1 MIATRTQAA
10 DALPSVAANGP
21 RTLRFGALELPT
33 RWLLSPLAGFTNL
46 EFRRIARSLGGV
58 GLGTTDLVNARGLL
72 ERSKKSLELIETG
85 PGDSPFAVQLFGN
98 DAHLMSEAA
107 RFVEGQGVEGR
118 GVDSIDINMG
128 CPVDRV
134 CKTGAG
140 SKLMQDTTRT
150 TDLVKAVVNA
160 VDVPVT
166 VKMRLGWD
174 DSQLTAP
181 TFARRF
187 EECGVTAVMI
197 HGRTRAQGFSGTI
210 SLPGIAA
217 VCDAVSGIP
226 VIGNGDVRSVADAE
240 RMLTE
245 TGCDGVSVG
254 RGALANP
261 WIFRQLVQWETTG
274 SYDPPGSFADRMGL
288 LKRQF
293 GDLCDRY
300 GEERA
305 VPRFRKMAH
314 WYLKAMRV
322 RAELR
327 GVVQQAKTRDEF
339 ESALQ
344 RVWDEGP
351 TGHATRTGLL
361 PDMHVPVP
369 KGPVERW

>member
-1 MIATRTQAA
+1 MLRTQIVPPPTDKSRRLSATA
-10 DALPSVAANGP
+10 KP
-21 RTLRFGALELPT
+21 RTLNFGPLELPT

-46 EFRRIARSLGGV
+46 EFRRIARGLGGV
-58 GLGTTDLVNARGLL
+58 GLGTTDLVNARGLC
-72 ERSKKSLELIETG
+72 EGSAKSLELIETG
-85 PGDSPFAVQLFGN
+85 PGDSPFAVQLFGHEPHRM
-98 DAHLMSEAA
+98 AEAA
-107 RFVEGQGVEGR
+107 KLVEDR
-118 GVDSIDINMG
+118 GVNSIDINMG

-140 SKLMQDTTRT
+140 SKLMTDTTRT
-150 TDLVKAVVNA
+150 TDLVTAVVEA
-160 VDVPVT
+160 VAVPVT

-174 DSQLTAP
+174 ETKLTAP
-181 TFARRF
+181 DFARRF
-187 EECGVTAVMI
+187 EGCGVTAVMI

-217 VCDAVSGIP
+217 VADAVRNIP
-226 VIGNGDVRSVADAE
+226 VIGNGDVRTVADAA
-240 RMLTE
+240 RMLSE

-274 SYDPPGSFADRMGL
+274 AYDPPGTFADRMEL
-288 LKRQF
+288 LKTQF
-293 GDLCDRY
+293 GGLCDRH
-300 GEERA
+300 GEDRA

-314 WYLKAMRV
+314 WYLKAMHV

-327 GVVQQAKTRDEF
+327 GVVQQAKTRLEF
-339 ESALQ
+339 DAALR

-351 TGHATRTGLL
+351 VGRATRDGIL
-361 PDMHVPVP
+361 PDMHVP

>member
-1 MIATRTQAA
+1 MTMTFLTPRHE
-10 DALPSVAANGP
+10 PSPVAAKRP

-107 RFVEGQGVEGR
+107 KLVEGR

-140 SKLMQDTTRT
+140 SKLMQDTSRT
-150 TDLVKAVVNA
+150 TDLVRAVVDA

-174 DSQLTAP
+174 DAQLTAP
-181 TFARRF
+181 DFARRF

-217 VCDAVSGIP
+217 VCDAVSSIP
-226 VIGNGDVRSVADAE
+226 VIGNGDVRSVADAQ
-240 RMLTE
+240 RMLIE

-274 SYDPPGSFADRMGL
+274 SYDPPGSFADRMEL

-293 GDLCDRY
+293 GDLCDRH

-327 GVVQQAKTRDEF
+327 GVVQQAKTRAEF
-339 ESALQ
+339 EAALQ

-351 TGHATRTGLL
+351 TGHVTRTGLL

>member
-1 MIATRTQAA
+1 MLRTRTAPPPAEETRRLAA
-10 DALPSVAANGP
+10 TAKPA
-21 RTLRFGALELPT
+21 TLHFGYLELPT

-46 EFRRIARSLGGV
+46 EFRRVARSLGGV

-72 ERSKKSLELIETG
+72 EGSKKSLELIETG
-85 PGDSPFAVQLFGN
+85 PGDEPFAVQLFGHEPHRMA
-98 DAHLMSEAA
+98 DAAKL
-107 RFVEGQGVEGR
+107 VEQR

-140 SKLMQDTTRT
+140 SKLMTDSTKT
-150 TDLVKAVVNA
+150 TDLVSAVVEA

-174 DSQLTAP
+174 DTKLTAP
-181 TFARRF
+181 DFARRF
-187 EECGVTAVMI
+187 EDCGVTAIMI

-217 VCDAVSGIP
+217 VADAVDSIP
-226 VIGNGDVRSVADAE
+226 VIGNGDVRSVADAA
-240 RMLTE
+240 RMLSE

-274 SYDPPGSFADRMGL
+274 TFDPPGTFADRMKL

-293 GDLCDRY
+293 GDLCDRH
-300 GEERA
+300 GEGRA

-327 GVVQQAKTRDEF
+327 GVVQRAKDRAEF
-339 ESALQ
+339 EAALQ

-351 TGHATRTGLL
+351 TGNVSRDGLL

>member
-1 MIATRTQAA
+1 MLRTRTAPPTAETAA
-10 DALPSVAANGP
+10 GP
-21 RTLRFGALELPT
+21 RTLRFGPLELPT

-46 EFRRIARSLGGV
+46 EFRRVARSLGGV

-72 ERSKKSLELIETG
+72 EGSKKSLELVETG
-85 PGDSPFAVQLFGN
+85 PGDEPFAVQLFGHEPQRMA
-98 DAHLMSEAA
+98 DAAKL
-107 RFVEGQGVEGR
+107 VEQR

-140 SKLMQDTTRT
+140 SKLMTDTTKT
-150 TDLVKAVVNA
+150 TDLVSAVVEA

-174 DSQLTAP
+174 DTKLTAP
-181 TFARRF
+181 DFARRF
-187 EECGVTAVMI
+187 QDCGVVAVMI

-217 VCDAVSGIP
+217 VADAVDIP
-226 VIGNGDVRSVADAE
+226 VIGNGDVRTVADAA
-240 RMLTE
+240 RMLE
-245 TGCDGVSVG
+245 QTGCDGVSVG

-274 SYDPPGSFADRMGL
+274 TCDPPGTFADRMGL

-293 GDLCDRY
+293 GDLCDRH

-327 GVVQQAKTRDEF
+327 GVVQRAKTRTEF
-339 ESALQ
+339 EAALQ

-351 TGHATRTGLL
+351 TGNASRHGLL

>member
-1 MIATRTQAA
+1 PPAALSAPANPQAEA
-10 DALPSVAANGP
+10 GP
-21 RTLRFGALELPT
+21 ETLRFGSLELPT

-72 ERSKKSLELIETG
+72 EGSKKSLELIETG
-85 PGDSPFAVQLFGN
+85 PGDSPFAVQLFGHEPQRM
-98 DAHLMSEAA
+98 AEAA
-107 RFVEGQGVEGR
+107 KLVEQR

-128 CPVDRV
+128 CPVDRI

-140 SKLMQDTTRT
+140 SKLMKDSNRT
-150 TDLVKAVVNA
+150 TDLVSAVVEA
-160 VDVPVT
+160 VDLPVT

-174 DSQLTAP
+174 ENQLTAP
-181 TFARRF
+181 AFARRF
-187 EECGVTAVMI
+187 EDCGVVAVMI

-217 VCDAVSGIP
+217 VCDAVQHIP
-226 VIGNGDVRSVADAE
+226 VIGNGDVRTVADAE
-240 RMLTE
+240 RMLNE

-274 SYDPPGSFADRMGL
+274 KFEPPGTFADRMAL

-293 GDLCDRY
+293 GDLCERH

-314 WYLKAMRV
+314 WYLKAMKV

-327 GVVQQAKTRDEF
+327 GVVQQAKDRPQF
-339 ESALQ
+339 EAALQ

-351 TGHATRTGLL
+351 TGGVGRTGLL